1 MSHSLKNHKEKKSRK
16 TITVPDFRKYSTK
29 ILVKK
34 IFKSSSGIKIL
45 WDDNTSTYYNRFW
58 LRENSPDPQT
68 THPDS
73 REQLINLLSIPDD
86 LCIKCAEI
94 TGSGKV
100 RIVWSPENKE
110 SFYDYSWL
118 RFWGE
123 NRFNKQVGLPKQ
135 ELWKNFSDK
144 GLPKVTWSKENQNE
158 CLLKWLQHLK
168 VFGLSL
174 LKGVGSSPKG
184 LEEIL
189 ETFAIIK
196 ESNFGKIFD
205 VKFEE
210 EPISNA
216 YTNIELPLHGDLCTR
231 QFMPKYQFLHCL
243 ENSTEAGESLLA
255 DGFML
260 AKILKEKDPFAYNS
274 LTKIDVHFINKAE
287 NSDYQWVEKVIN
299 LNKSGEVTEMRLSPW
314 LRGPVCGNKEEE
326 EHFYKAFRT
335 FMKLAEDTDF
345 QEKIKL
351 EKGDILGFNNTRI
364 LHGRNAI
371 GKGGKRWLRGCY
383 MDGDDVDST
392 LRMGRIPR
400 PL

>member
-1 MSHSLKNHKEKKSRK
+1 
-16 TITVPDFRKYSTK
+16 
-29 ILVKK
+29 
-34 IFKSSSGIKIL
+34 
-45 WDDNTSTYYNRFW
+45 
-58 LRENSPDPQT
+58 
-68 THPDS
+68 
-73 REQLINLLSIPDD
+73 
-86 LCIKCAEI
+86 
-94 TGSGKV
+94 SGKV

-123 NRFNKQVGLPKQ
+123 NRLNKQVGLPKQ